1 MKEPIK
7 EKESKD
13 PKDLQGDLDK
23 LVTLGK
29 KKGFLTYEDVNETL
43 SDAIDS
49 SEDIDQV
56 FDVLDG
62 QDIKVVDS
70 GEETPVIAAEE
81 AVEESREQQVRRLR
95 EENKEDDVYS
105 DKFIPLDDP
114 VKMYLKQ
121 MGSIP
126 LLTREE
132 EIA

>member
-1 MKEPIK
+1 MKEPAK
-7 EKESKD
+7 EKEPKD

-23 LVTLGK
+23 LVMLGK

-70 GEETPVIAAEE
+70 GEETPVIAEE
-81 AVEESREQQVRRLR
+81 AVKKAVSSKCAVCVRRTR
-95 EENKEDDVYS
+95 KMM
-105 DKFIPLDDP
+105 FIPISSFLW
-114 VKMYLKQ
+114 M
-121 MGSIP
+121 I
-126 LLTREE
+126 R
-132 EIA
+132 

>member
-1 MKEPIK
+1 MKEPAK
-7 EKESKD
+7 EKDQKD

-81 AVEESREQQVRRLR
+81 AVAAKEAAADEEAATSER
-95 EENKEDDVYS
+95 S
-105 DKFIPLDDP
+105 CCC
-114 VKMYLKQ
+114 
-121 MGSIP
+121 
-126 LLTREE
+126 
-132 EIA
+132 

>member
-1 MKEPIK
+1 MKEPV
-7 EKESKD
+7 KD
-13 PKDLQGDLDK
+13 KDLQGDLDK

-70 GEETPVIAAEE
+70 GEETPVIEE
-81 AVEESREQQVRRLR
+81 AAEESREQQVRRLR
-95 EENKEDDVYS
+95 EENRKMM
-105 DKFIPLDDP
+105 FIPTSSSLW
-114 VKMYLKQ
+114 M
-121 MGSIP
+121 
-126 LLTREE
+126 TR
-132 EIA
+132 